1 MAEQIQGQVE
11 RRRAAR
17 TALHLSATMR
27 EGSRKAEAKVLDMS
41 THGCRIE
48 CSCVVADD
56 SWVWLA
62 IDGLQSQRCRV
73 VWHCEEFIG
82 LEFETPLSEAVFER
96 LIEGQ
101 QQLPEKAIRDLRSIA
116 SRTHWLARKAGDA
129 DIAILADISRQCAEN
144 ALVEG
149 LRLGKRNSGK

>member
-27 EGSRKAEAKVLDMS
+27 EGSRKAEARVLDMS

-73 VWHCEEFIG
+73 AWHCEEFIG

-96 LIEGQ
+96 LVEGQ
-101 QQLPEKAIRDLRSIA
+101 PQLPEKAIRDLRSIA

-149 LRLGKRNSGK
+149 LRLGKRTSGK